1 MRLTDSLCLGHLS
14 SLLPHFSSQP
24 TPGAS
29 LSQPMPGAS
38 LSPPHASQRPAY
50 ARGVSHTRHLLHCE
64 DVLAQLDRQAP
75 GRRGQTLVL
84 YTRLVSALCPV
95 SDDSLKDTAI
105 FPDGKKP
112 DGETA
117 AVCGLLRGRRRP
129 AVKRGSAGGNTAPAC
144 SLESRRP
151 SKPAPQPLLEAS
163 ILTLG
168 HSVGWGS
175 PSFNI
180 LA

>member
-1 MRLTDSLCLGHLS
+1 M
-14 SLLPHFSSQP
+14 
-24 TPGAS
+24 
-29 LSQPMPGAS
+29 
-38 LSPPHASQRPAY
+38 
-50 ARGVSHTRHLLHCE
+50 
-64 DVLAQLDRQAP
+64 
-75 GRRGQTLVL
+75 L

-95 SDDSLKDTAI
+95 RDDSLKDTAI
-105 FPDGKKP
+105 CPDGKKP

-117 AVCGLLRGRRRP
+117 AVCGLLRVCRRP
-129 AVKRGSAGGNTAPAC
+129 AVKRGSARGNTARAC

-163 ILTLG
+163 ILNLG